1 MGKLEDS
8 TDGWIEGR
16 FEGCKEGNIES
27 WLGNVGWLEG
37 LLLDFIE
44 GAMEG
49 RLEVGVKEGDIE
61 GKFDGINDGLILG
74 DKEGSIDGIE
84 VDSVGKILGL
94 NEDGRPEGPVLG
106 KAVGS

>member
-1 MGKLEDS
+1 VGKLEGS

-44 GAMEG
+44 GAM
-49 RLEVGVKEGDIE
+49 EGDIE